1 MLLTKSLL
9 DVLLSLPVSALCPK
23 QEKKESWF
31 QTIGHYTCPNCDRSV
46 RITYDDKVR
55 LFVANADR
63 AIF

>member
-9 DVLLSLPVSALCPK
+9 DVLLSYPCPHCAPSNK
-23 QEKKESWF
+23 KKESWF